1 MSKKCAI
8 CNTENSDEYLFCKN
22 CGAMLQGGD
31 TGETAFNN
39 FPKNNN
45 RNRQNRG
52 PSDDYGTDSFPRK
65 NTAPKYTAET
75 FDDGFPR
82 RSNDFENQKQHE
94 TANSGENAD
103 SARFSS
109 EESSDKASEEKIFGI
124 KESLLRRYI
133 GKNGDD
139 FIKKFRAME
148 KSGSKIS
155 WNWPFFLFAFL
166 LGLPFTW
173 LYHRKMYKL
182 GSIMLAVFLA
192 LNIIEFGSLIYV
204 LKPMIGFVSTVSESY
219 VEQYEQSHTI
229 DPDSDNPLDIDFSDE
244 AFVPNENSP
253 EYKQAEKSMLNELKN
268 RLPSLLIIMI
278 AEIAYFAF
286 TIVMSLFADRLY
298 LNHILSDFAKF
309 DKIPDGDPM
318 KQILFEKR
326 SGVGYAASV
335 SLSIALP
342 AILSI
347 IFIITVF
354 TMAIALL

>member
-1 MSKKCAI
+1 MSKKCAV
-8 CNTENSDEYLFCKN
+8 CYTENDDEYLFCKN
-22 CGAMLQGGD
+22 CGAMLQND
-31 TGETAFNN
+31 NFNSHTYN
-39 FPKNNN
+39 FPQNGSG
-45 RNRQNRG
+45 NRQSSN
-52 PSDDYGTDSFPRK
+52 PPQDCGTDAFLKK
-65 NTAPKYTAET
+65 NASPKYTA
-75 FDDGFPR
+75 DVYGDGFPR
-82 RSNDFENQKQHE
+82 RANGYEGQTQHAEPDNDGSTDGAQFSPAKNP
-94 TANSGENAD
+94 NST
-103 SARFSS
+103 
-109 EESSDKASEEKIFGI
+109 SDERIFGI
-124 KESLLRRYI
+124 KESVLRRYI
-133 GKNGDD
+133 GKNSDE
-139 FIKKFRAME
+139 FIRKFRAME
-148 KSGSKIS
+148 TSGSKIS

-173 LYHRKMYKL
+173 FYHRKMYKL

-204 LKPMIGFVSTVSESY
+204 LKPMIGFVSTVSDSY
-219 VEQYEQSHTI
+219 IEQYEQNHTI

-298 LNHILSDFAKF
+298 LNHILSDFAEF
-309 DKIPDGDPM
+309 DKIPDGDPV

-342 AILSI
+342 VILSI

-354 TMAIALL
+354 TMAIVLL